1 MGQKTKNIK
10 IKAEKQPQSKAQNPT
25 PEVKSQPAA
34 VMPKKP
40 YYAGIDILKIL
51 AALFVVGVH
60 SFLYDGFYYE
70 PITDR
75 KFIIPIATRWITY
88 TCVPIFMTVSG
99 YLMKNKKLDKK
110 YYLGL
115 LRVIVIYIVV
125 SIICMRFN
133 HEHYGTEFTAWTIMK
148 GFLEYTNANY
158 GWYVN
163 YYIALFAVIPFL
175 NLAFNGLENKKQR
188 FVLVLTVA
196 VFTIFAR
203 SLFLGFERAEQ
214 SRLFPDYLNGAWPIA
229 YYYAGAFIREYPP
242 KRCFR
247 NKALVF
253 AVLAAAVIFITEST
267 YQHSSGNADENYRFL
282 SWHFN
287 DYGTYPV
294 FIIAVCIFLL
304 LFDITIRNK
313 VAEFII
319 KQLSGATFA
328 LYLISYVFDNKN
340 YAEFNAKYPDVYE
353 RWKHS
358 YEIIG
363 KNFLYSLICALVIQ
377 NLYKLCE
384 FGVKKLAEK
393 IKQKREAAATTV

>member
-1 MGQKTKNIK
+1 MSQSK
-10 IKAEKQPQSKAQNPT
+10 IKAKSGKQMKKTTVQSKNSVT
-25 PEVKSQPAA
+25 MVR
-34 VMPKKP
+34 KP
-40 YYAGIDILKIL
+40 YYAGIDILKII

-60 SFLYDGFYYE
+60 SFLYNGFYYE

-75 KFIIPIATRWITY
+75 QFIIPIATRWITY

-99 YLMKNKKLDKK
+99 YLMKNKKLNKK

-133 HEHYGTEFTAWTIMK
+133 HEHYGTEFDSWSILR
-148 GFLEYTNANY
+148 GFLQYSNANY

-163 YYIALFAVIPFL
+163 YYIALFAFIPFL
-175 NLAFNGLENKKQR
+175 NMAFNGLENKKQR
-188 FVLVLTVA
+188 FALVATVA
-196 VFTIFAR
+196 IFTIFAR
-203 SLFLGFERAEQ
+203 SLYIGFDRAEQ
-214 SRLFPDYLNGAWPIA
+214 SRLLPDYLNGAWPIA

-247 NKALVF
+247 NKLLIF

-267 YQHSSGNADENYRFL
+267 YKHSSENVEENYRFL

-328 LYLISYVFDNKN
+328 LYLISYVFDNKY

-358 YEIIG
+358 YEIVG
-363 KNFLYSLICALVIQ
+363 KNFLYALLCALVIQ

-384 FGVKKLAEK
+384 FGVKKLAAV
-393 IKQKREAAATTV
+393 ISQKRGNSERTA

>member
-1 MGQKTKNIK
+1 MSQSK
-10 IKAEKQPQSKAQNPT
+10 IKAKSGKQTQNSNQTKKPNVQSRNSVT
-25 PEVKSQPAA
+25 MVR
-34 VMPKKP
+34 KP
-40 YYAGIDILKIL
+40 YYAGIDILKII

-60 SFLYDGFYYE
+60 SFLYNGFYYE

-75 KFIIPIATRWITY
+75 QFIIPIATRWITY

-133 HEHYGTEFTAWTIMK
+133 HEHYGTEFDSWSILR
-148 GFLEYTNANY
+148 GFLQYSNANY

-163 YYIALFAVIPFL
+163 YYIALFAFIPFL
-175 NLAFNGLENKKQR
+175 NMAFNGLENKKQR
-188 FVLVLTVA
+188 FALVATVA
-196 VFTIFAR
+196 IFTIFAR
-203 SLFLGFERAEQ
+203 SLYIGFDRAEQ
-214 SRLFPDYLNGAWPIA
+214 SRLLPDYLNGAWPIA

-247 NKALVF
+247 NKLLIF

-267 YQHSSGNADENYRFL
+267 YKHSSENVEENYRFL

-328 LYLISYVFDNKN
+328 LYLISYVFDNKY

-358 YEIIG
+358 YEIVG
-363 KNFLYSLICALVIQ
+363 KNFLYALLCALVIQ

-384 FGVKKLAEK
+384 FGVKKLAAV
-393 IKQKREAAATTV
+393 ISQKRGNSEKTA

>member
-1 MGQKTKNIK
+1 MSQSK
-10 IKAEKQPQSKAQNPT
+10 IKAKSGKQTQNSNQTKKPNVQSRNSVT
-25 PEVKSQPAA
+25 MVR
-34 VMPKKP
+34 KP
-40 YYAGIDILKIL
+40 YYAGIDILKII

-60 SFLYDGFYYE
+60 SFLYNGFYYE

-75 KFIIPIATRWITY
+75 QFIIPIATRWITY

-133 HEHYGTEFTAWTIMK
+133 HEHYGTEFDSWSILR
-148 GFLEYTNANY
+148 GFLQYSNANY

-163 YYIALFAVIPFL
+163 YYIALFAFIPFL
-175 NLAFNGLENKKQR
+175 NMAFNGLENKKQR
-188 FVLVLTVA
+188 FALVATVA
-196 VFTIFAR
+196 IFTIFAR
-203 SLFLGFERAEQ
+203 SLYIGFDRAEQ
-214 SRLFPDYLNGAWPIA
+214 SRLLPDYLNGAWPIA

-247 NKALVF
+247 NKLLIF

-267 YQHSSGNADENYRFL
+267 YKHSSENVEENYRFL

-328 LYLISYVFDNKN
+328 LYLISYVFDNKY

-358 YEIIG
+358 YEIVG
-363 KNFLYSLICALVIQ
+363 KNFLYALLCALVIQ

-384 FGVKKLAEK
+384 FGVKKLAAV
-393 IKQKREAAATTV
+393 ISQKRGNSERTA

>member
-1 MGQKTKNIK
+1 MSQSK
-10 IKAEKQPQSKAQNPT
+10 IKAKSGKQTQNSNQTKKPNVQSKNSVT
-25 PEVKSQPAA
+25 MVR
-34 VMPKKP
+34 KP
-40 YYAGIDILKIL
+40 YYAGIDILKII

-60 SFLYDGFYYE
+60 SFLYNGFYYE

-75 KFIIPIATRWITY
+75 QFIIPIATRWITY

-99 YLMKNKKLDKK
+99 YLMKNKKLNKK

-133 HEHYGTEFTAWTIMK
+133 HEHYGTEFDSWSILR
-148 GFLEYTNANY
+148 GFLQYSNANY

-163 YYIALFAVIPFL
+163 YYIALFAFIPFL
-175 NLAFNGLENKKQR
+175 NMAFNGLENKKQR
-188 FVLVLTVA
+188 FALVATVA
-196 VFTIFAR
+196 IFTIFAR
-203 SLFLGFERAEQ
+203 SLYIGFDRAEQ
-214 SRLFPDYLNGAWPIA
+214 SRLLPDYLNGAWPIA

-247 NKALVF
+247 NKLLIF
-253 AVLAAAVIFITEST
+253 AVFAAAVIFITEST
-267 YQHSSGNADENYRFL
+267 YKHSSENVEENYRFL

-328 LYLISYVFDNKN
+328 LYLISYVFDNKY

-358 YEIIG
+358 YEIVG
-363 KNFLYSLICALVIQ
+363 KNFLYALLCALVIQ

-384 FGVKKLAEK
+384 FGVKKLAAV
-393 IKQKREAAATTV
+393 ISQKRGNSERTA

>member
-1 MGQKTKNIK
+1 MS
-10 IKAEKQPQSKAQNPT
+10 QSKNKAKSGKQTQKSNQTKKQNIQSRNSVT
-25 PEVKSQPAA
+25 MVR
-34 VMPKKP
+34 KP
-40 YYAGIDILKIL
+40 YYAGIDILKII

-60 SFLYDGFYYE
+60 SFLYNGFYYE

-75 KFIIPIATRWITY
+75 QFIIPIATRWITY

-133 HEHYGTEFTAWTIMK
+133 HEHYGTEFDSWSILR
-148 GFLEYTNANY
+148 GFLQYSNANY

-163 YYIALFAVIPFL
+163 YYIALFAFIPFL
-175 NLAFNGLENKKQR
+175 NMAFNGLENKKQR
-188 FVLVLTVA
+188 FALVATVA
-196 VFTIFAR
+196 IFTIFAR
-203 SLFLGFERAEQ
+203 SLYIGFDRAEQ
-214 SRLFPDYLNGAWPIA
+214 SRLLPDYLNGAWPIA

-242 KRCFR
+242 KRCLR
-247 NKALVF
+247 NKLLVF

-267 YQHSSGNADENYRFL
+267 YKHSSENVEENYRFL

-328 LYLISYVFDNKN
+328 LYLISYVFDNKY

-358 YEIIG
+358 YEIVG
-363 KNFLYSLICALVIQ
+363 KNFLCALLCALVIQ

-384 FGVKKLAEK
+384 FGVKKLAAV
-393 IKQKREAAATTV
+393 ISQKRGNSEKTA

>member
-1 MGQKTKNIK
+1 MSQSK
-10 IKAEKQPQSKAQNPT
+10 IKAKSGKQMKKTTVQSKNSVT
-25 PEVKSQPAA
+25 MVH
-34 VMPKKP
+34 KP
-40 YYAGIDILKIL
+40 YYAGIDILKII

-60 SFLYDGFYYE
+60 SFLYNGFYYE

-75 KFIIPIATRWITY
+75 QFIIPIATRWITY

-99 YLMKNKKLDKK
+99 YLMKNKKLEKK

-133 HEHYGTEFTAWTIMK
+133 HEHYGTEFDSWSILR
-148 GFLEYTNANY
+148 GFLQYSNANY

-163 YYIALFAVIPFL
+163 YYIALFAFIPFL
-175 NLAFNGLENKKQR
+175 NMAFNGLENKKQR
-188 FVLVLTVA
+188 FALVATVA
-196 VFTIFAR
+196 IFTIFAR
-203 SLFLGFERAEQ
+203 SLYIGFDRAEQ
-214 SRLFPDYLNGAWPIA
+214 SRLLPDYLNGAWPIA

-247 NKALVF
+247 NKLLIF

-267 YQHSSGNADENYRFL
+267 YKHSSENVEENYRFL

-328 LYLISYVFDNKN
+328 LYLISYVFDNKY

-358 YEIIG
+358 YEIVG
-363 KNFLYSLICALVIQ
+363 KNFLYALLCALVIQ

-384 FGVKKLAEK
+384 FGVKKLAAV
-393 IKQKREAAATTV
+393 IRQKRGNSERTA

>member
-1 MGQKTKNIK
+1 MSQSK
-10 IKAEKQPQSKAQNPT
+10 IKAKSGKQTQNSNQTKKPNVQSRNSVT
-25 PEVKSQPAA
+25 MVR
-34 VMPKKP
+34 KP
-40 YYAGIDILKIL
+40 YYAGIDILKIIE
-51 AALFVVGVH
+51 ALFVVGVH
-60 SFLYDGFYYE
+60 SFLYNGFYYE

-75 KFIIPIATRWITY
+75 QFIIPIATRWITY

-133 HEHYGTEFTAWTIMK
+133 HEHYGTECDSWSILR
-148 GFLEYTNANY
+148 GFLQYSNANY

-163 YYIALFAVIPFL
+163 YYIALFAFIPFL
-175 NLAFNGLENKKQR
+175 NMAFNGLENKKQR
-188 FVLVLTVA
+188 FALVATVA
-196 VFTIFAR
+196 IFTIFAR
-203 SLFLGFERAEQ
+203 SLYIGFDRAEQ
-214 SRLFPDYLNGAWPIA
+214 SRLLPDYLNGAWPIA

-247 NKALVF
+247 NKLLIF

-267 YQHSSGNADENYRFL
+267 YKHSSENVEENYRFL

-328 LYLISYVFDNKN
+328 LYLISYVFDNKY

-358 YEIIG
+358 YEIVG
-363 KNFLYSLICALVIQ
+363 KNFLYALLCALVIQ

-384 FGVKKLAEK
+384 FGVKKLAAV
-393 IKQKREAAATTV
+393 ISQKRGNSERTA

>member
-1 MGQKTKNIK
+1 MSQSK
-10 IKAEKQPQSKAQNPT
+10 IKAKSGKQMKKTTVQSKNSVT
-25 PEVKSQPAA
+25 MVR
-34 VMPKKP
+34 KP
-40 YYAGIDILKIL
+40 YYAGIDILKII

-60 SFLYDGFYYE
+60 SFLYNGFYYE

-75 KFIIPIATRWITY
+75 QFIIPIATRWITY

-133 HEHYGTEFTAWTIMK
+133 HEHYGTEFDSWSILR
-148 GFLEYTNANY
+148 GFLQYSNANY

-163 YYIALFAVIPFL
+163 YYIALFAFIPFL
-175 NLAFNGLENKKQR
+175 NMAFNGLENKKQR
-188 FVLVLTVA
+188 FALVATVA
-196 VFTIFAR
+196 IFTIFAR
-203 SLFLGFERAEQ
+203 SLYIGFDRAEQ
-214 SRLFPDYLNGAWPIA
+214 SRLLPDYLNGAWPIA

-247 NKALVF
+247 NKLLIF

-267 YQHSSGNADENYRFL
+267 YKHSSENVEENYRFL

-328 LYLISYVFDNKN
+328 LYLISYVFDNKY

-358 YEIIG
+358 YEIVG
-363 KNFLYSLICALVIQ
+363 KNFLYALLCALVIQ

-384 FGVKKLAEK
+384 FGVKKLAAV
-393 IKQKREAAATTV
+393 ISQKRGNSERTA

>member
-1 MGQKTKNIK
+1 MSQSK
-10 IKAEKQPQSKAQNPT
+10 IKAKSGKQMKKTTVQSKNSVT
-25 PEVKSQPAA
+25 MVH
-34 VMPKKP
+34 KP
-40 YYAGIDILKIL
+40 YYAGIDILKII

-60 SFLYDGFYYE
+60 SFLYNGFYYE

-75 KFIIPIATRWITY
+75 QFIIPIATRWITY

-99 YLMKNKKLDKK
+99 YLMKNKKLEKK

-133 HEHYGTEFTAWTIMK
+133 HEHYGTEFDSWSILR
-148 GFLEYTNANY
+148 GFLQYSNANY

-163 YYIALFAVIPFL
+163 YYIALFAFIPFL
-175 NLAFNGLENKKQR
+175 NMAFNGLENKKQR
-188 FVLVLTVA
+188 FALVATVA
-196 VFTIFAR
+196 IFTIFAR
-203 SLFLGFERAEQ
+203 SLYIGFDRAEQ
-214 SRLFPDYLNGAWPIA
+214 SRLLPDYLNGAWPIA

-247 NKALVF
+247 NKLLIF

-267 YQHSSGNADENYRFL
+267 YKHSSENVEENYRFL

-328 LYLISYVFDNKN
+328 LYLISYVFDNKY

-358 YEIIG
+358 YEIVG
-363 KNFLYSLICALVIQ
+363 KNFLYALLCALVIQ

-384 FGVKKLAEK
+384 FGVKKLAAV
-393 IKQKREAAATTV
+393 ISQKRGNSERTA

>member
-1 MGQKTKNIK
+1 MSQSK
-10 IKAEKQPQSKAQNPT
+10 IKAKSGKQTQNSNQTKKPNVQSRNSVT
-25 PEVKSQPAA
+25 MVR
-34 VMPKKP
+34 KP
-40 YYAGIDILKIL
+40 YYAGIDILKII

-60 SFLYDGFYYE
+60 SFLYNGFYYE

-75 KFIIPIATRWITY
+75 QFIIPIATRWITY

-99 YLMKNKKLDKK
+99 YLMKNKKLEKK

-133 HEHYGTEFTAWTIMK
+133 HEHYGTEFDSWSILR
-148 GFLEYTNANY
+148 GFLQYSNANY

-163 YYIALFAVIPFL
+163 YYIALFAFIPFL
-175 NLAFNGLENKKQR
+175 NMAFNGLENKKQR
-188 FVLVLTVA
+188 FALVATVA
-196 VFTIFAR
+196 IFTIFAR
-203 SLFLGFERAEQ
+203 SLYIGFDRAEQ
-214 SRLFPDYLNGAWPIA
+214 SRLLPDYLNGAWPIA

-247 NKALVF
+247 NKLLIF

-267 YQHSSGNADENYRFL
+267 YKHSSENVEENYRFL

-328 LYLISYVFDNKN
+328 LYLISYVFDNKY

-358 YEIIG
+358 YEIVG
-363 KNFLYSLICALVIQ
+363 KNFLYALLCALVIQ

-384 FGVKKLAEK
+384 FGVKKLAAV
-393 IKQKREAAATTV
+393 ISQKRGNSERTA

>member
-1 MGQKTKNIK
+1 MSQSK
-10 IKAEKQPQSKAQNPT
+10 IKAKSGKQTQNSNQTKKPNVQSRNSVT
-25 PEVKSQPAA
+25 MVR
-34 VMPKKP
+34 KP
-40 YYAGIDILKIL
+40 YYAGIDILKII

-60 SFLYDGFYYE
+60 SFLYNGFYYE

-75 KFIIPIATRWITY
+75 QFIIPIATRWITY

-125 SIICMRFN
+125 SIIRMRFN
-133 HEHYGTEFTAWTIMK
+133 HEHYGTEFDSWSILR
-148 GFLEYTNANY
+148 GFLQYSNANY

-163 YYIALFAVIPFL
+163 YYIALFAFIPFL
-175 NLAFNGLENKKQR
+175 NMAFNGLENKKQR
-188 FVLVLTVA
+188 FALVATVA
-196 VFTIFAR
+196 IFTIFAR
-203 SLFLGFERAEQ
+203 SLYIGFDRAEQ
-214 SRLFPDYLNGAWPIA
+214 SRLLPDYLNGAWPIA

-247 NKALVF
+247 NKLLIF

-267 YQHSSGNADENYRFL
+267 YKHSSENVEENYRFL

-328 LYLISYVFDNKN
+328 LYLISYVFDNKY

-358 YEIIG
+358 YEIVG
-363 KNFLYSLICALVIQ
+363 KNFLYALLCALVIQ

-384 FGVKKLAEK
+384 FGVKKLAAV
-393 IKQKREAAATTV
+393 ISQKRGNSERTA

>member
-1 MGQKTKNIK
+1 MSQSK
-10 IKAEKQPQSKAQNPT
+10 IKAKSGKQMKKTTVQSKNSVT
-25 PEVKSQPAA
+25 MVH
-34 VMPKKP
+34 KP
-40 YYAGIDILKIL
+40 YYAGIDILKII
-51 AALFVVGVH
+51 AALFVVGVP
-60 SFLYDGFYYE
+60 SFLYNGFYYE

-75 KFIIPIATRWITY
+75 QFIIPIATRWITY

-99 YLMKNKKLDKK
+99 YLMKNKKLEKK

-133 HEHYGTEFTAWTIMK
+133 HEHYGTEFDSWSILR
-148 GFLEYTNANY
+148 GFLQYSNANY

-163 YYIALFAVIPFL
+163 YYIALFAFIPFL
-175 NLAFNGLENKKQR
+175 NMAFNGLENKKQR
-188 FVLVLTVA
+188 FALVATVA
-196 VFTIFAR
+196 IFTIFAR
-203 SLFLGFERAEQ
+203 SLYIGFDRAEQ
-214 SRLFPDYLNGAWPIA
+214 SRLLPDYLNGAWPIA

-247 NKALVF
+247 NKLLIF

-267 YQHSSGNADENYRFL
+267 YKHSSENVEENYRFL

-328 LYLISYVFDNKN
+328 LYLISYVFDNKY

-358 YEIIG
+358 YEIVG
-363 KNFLYSLICALVIQ
+363 KNFLYALLCALVIQ

-384 FGVKKLAEK
+384 FGVKKLAAV
-393 IKQKREAAATTV
+393 ISQKRGNSERTA

>member
-1 MGQKTKNIK
+1 MSQSK
-10 IKAEKQPQSKAQNPT
+10 IKAKSGKQMKKTTVQSKNSVT
-25 PEVKSQPAA
+25 MVH
-34 VMPKKP
+34 KP
-40 YYAGIDILKIL
+40 YYAGIDILKII

-60 SFLYDGFYYE
+60 SFLYNGFYYE

-75 KFIIPIATRWITY
+75 QFIIPIATRWITY

-133 HEHYGTEFTAWTIMK
+133 HEHYGTEFDSWSILR
-148 GFLEYTNANY
+148 GFLQYSNANY

-163 YYIALFAVIPFL
+163 YYIALFAFIPFL
-175 NLAFNGLENKKQR
+175 NMAFNGLENKKQR
-188 FVLVLTVA
+188 FALVATVA
-196 VFTIFAR
+196 IFTIFAR
-203 SLFLGFERAEQ
+203 SLYIGFDRAEQ
-214 SRLFPDYLNGAWPIA
+214 SRLLPDYLNGAWPIA

-242 KRCFR
+242 KRCLR
-247 NKALVF
+247 NKLLIF

-267 YQHSSGNADENYRFL
+267 YKHSSENVEENYRFL

-328 LYLISYVFDNKN
+328 LYLISYVFDNKY

-358 YEIIG
+358 YEIVG
-363 KNFLYSLICALVIQ
+363 KNFLYALLCALVIQ
-377 NLYKLCE
+377 NLYKL
-384 FGVKKLAEK
+384 
-393 IKQKREAAATTV
+393 

>member
-1 MGQKTKNIK
+1 MSQSK
-10 IKAEKQPQSKAQNPT
+10 IKAKPGKQTKKQNVQSKNSVT
-25 PEVKSQPAA
+25 MVR
-34 VMPKKP
+34 KP
-40 YYAGIDILKIL
+40 YYAGIDILKII

-60 SFLYDGFYYE
+60 SFLYNGFYYE

-75 KFIIPIATRWITY
+75 QFIIPIATRWITY

-133 HEHYGTEFTAWTIMK
+133 HEHYGTEFDSWSILR
-148 GFLEYTNANY
+148 GFLQYSNANY

-163 YYIALFAVIPFL
+163 YYIALFAFIPFL
-175 NLAFNGLENKKQR
+175 NMAFNGLENKKQR
-188 FVLVLTVA
+188 FALVATVA
-196 VFTIFAR
+196 IFTIFAR
-203 SLFLGFERAEQ
+203 SLYIGFDRAEQ
-214 SRLFPDYLNGAWPIA
+214 SRLLPDYLNGAWPIA

-242 KRCFR
+242 KRCLR
-247 NKALVF
+247 NKLLIF

-267 YQHSSGNADENYRFL
+267 YKHSSENVEENYRFL

-328 LYLISYVFDNKN
+328 LYLISYVFDNKY

-358 YEIIG
+358 YEIVG
-363 KNFLYSLICALVIQ
+363 KNFLYALLCALVIQ

-384 FGVKKLAEK
+384 FGVKKLAAV
-393 IKQKREAAATTV
+393 ISQKRGNSEKAA